1 MGRSGDDRTRIDG
14 AVFGVSVLILSGF
27 TAFLMAAPERMD
39 AGIDR
44 ASAFLFAADGL
55 VLNGVVLATLVFVG
69 YVLISPWGTHRLGGE
84 DATPEFG
91 MLSYVAMLFSAGVAA
106 GIVFWGPA
114 EALFHAS
121 TPPPGSDVAPGSDA
135 AATTA
140 LQQTM
145 FHWGISAWAL
155 YVAFGIVIAYAVYD
169 RGAPLRVSAI
179 LAPILG
185 TDRLDGPLGTTVD
198 IVGVVA
204 PLVGI
209 TATVGQVSEQFLTG
223 VEYRWSVELT
233 DVGVLVF
240 MLALVCVFTVSA
252 VTGVHRGIRRL
263 SLVNVGGFIL
273 LGGAVF
279 VLGPTTE
286 LLSMADNAIQ
296 GYLRDFGAMSTASRT
311 DWADGWT
318 LFYWAW
324 WLSWTPFV
332 GLFIARISRGR
343 TLRTVVLAG
352 VGVTSVATM
361 AWYLVVGG
369 TALQL
374 DTTAGTTLP
383 RDEALAG
390 FVVFELLAA
399 ETLLLVLFLALIV
412 TFLVTSADSLILAI
426 GFQTTARE
434 TTPAA
439 SLRLIW
445 GGLLAGMTT
454 ALVLVGGT
462 EIAESATIVAG
473 GVVMVLLACGM
484 VGLVADSKRVRRWSG
499 RETEETHQ

>member
-1 MGRSGDDRTRIDG
+1 MARSDASTQIDA
-14 AVFGVSVLILSGF
+14 AVFGVSVLIVSGF
-27 TAFLMAAPERMD
+27 TAFLMAAPEQMD
-39 AGIDR
+39 VGIDR
-44 ASAFLFAADGL
+44 ASGVVFGADGM
-55 VLNGVVLATLVFVG
+55 VLNGIVLASLVFVG
-69 YVLISPWGTHRLGGE
+69 YIMVSPWGRHRLGGE

-91 MLSYVAMLFSAGVAA
+91 FLSYVAMLFSAGVAA

-121 TPPPGSDVAPGSDA
+121 APPPGTDVTPGSDA
-135 AATTA
+135 AATAA

-145 FHWGISAWAL
+145 FHWGVSAWAL
-155 YVAFGIVIAYAVYD
+155 YVSFGVIIAYAVYD

-179 LAPILG
+179 LAPIVG
-185 TDRLDGPLGTTVD
+185 TDRLDGPLGKTVD
-198 IVGVVA
+198 VVGVVA

-223 VEYRWSVELT
+223 VEHRWTVELT

-252 VTGVHRGIRRL
+252 VTGLHRGIRRL
-263 SLVNVGGFIL
+263 SLVNGGGFIL

-279 VLGPTTE
+279 VLGPTGE
-286 LLSMADNAIQ
+286 LLSMATTATE
-296 GYLRDFGAMSTASRT
+296 GYLREFATMSTASRT
-311 DWADGWT
+311 DWAEGWT

-343 TLRTVVLAG
+343 TLRTVVLTG

-374 DTTAGTTLP
+374 DAAAGTTLP
-383 RDEALAG
+383 RDETLSG
-390 FVVFELLAA
+390 FVTFELLAA

-412 TFLVTSADSLILAI
+412 TFLVTSADSLILSI
-426 GFQTTARE
+426 GFQTAPQG
-434 TTPAA
+434 TTPTA

-454 ALVLVGGT
+454 ALVLVGGAD
-462 EIAESATIVAG
+462 IAESATVVAG

-484 VGLVADSKRVRRWSG
+484 VGLVTESKRVRRIWMRKEPEG
-499 RETEETHQ
+499 ERR